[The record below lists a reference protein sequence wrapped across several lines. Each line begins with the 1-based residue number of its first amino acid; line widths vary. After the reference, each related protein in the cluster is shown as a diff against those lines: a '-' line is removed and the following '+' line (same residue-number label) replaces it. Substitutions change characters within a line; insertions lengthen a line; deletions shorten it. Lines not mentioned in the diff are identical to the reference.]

1 TQLLTEPAPADL
13 VEEAAAAVAAAATKM
28 SRALPEGDLRDL
40 LAGSHDAARWDDV
53 AARCLSCGNCTM
65 VCPTCFCTTVED
77 VTDVAG
83 EMEATYELLSSQPF
97 LAGLT
102 PAQLDK
108 LSYWTRKSTFH
119 AGTRLFE
126 EGQRADR
133 FWLLREGH
141 VTLDTQVPGQ
151 GTQIVETLGPHAV

>member
-1 TQLLTEPAPADL
+1 
-13 VEEAAAAVAAAATKM
+13 
-28 SRALPEGDLRDL
+28 
-40 LAGSHDAARWDDV
+40 
-53 AARCLSCGNCTM
+53 
-65 VCPTCFCTTVED
+65 
-77 VTDVAG
+77 
-83 EMEATYELLSSQPF
+83 MEATYELLSSQPF

-141 VTLDTQVPGQ
+141 VTLDTHVPGH
-151 GTQIVETLGPHAV
+151 GTAIVETLGPHAVLGWSWLFPPYRWHFSASAVETTLAVELDGPGVRELCERDHDLGFELMRRFVEVVVQRMQATRIRLLDLYRTPS

>member
-1 TQLLTEPAPADL
+1 
-13 VEEAAAAVAAAATKM
+13 
-28 SRALPEGDLRDL
+28 
-40 LAGSHDAARWDDV
+40 
-53 AARCLSCGNCTM
+53 
-65 VCPTCFCTTVED
+65 
-77 VTDVAG
+77 
-83 EMEATYELLSSQPF
+83 MEATYELLSSQPF

-151 GTQIVETLGPHAV
+151 GTQIVETLGPHAVLGWSWLFPPYRWHFSASAVETTLAVELDGPGVRDLCDRDHELGYELMRRFVEVVVQRMQATRVRLLDLYRMPS